1 MNISKRKRLFCVVYE
16 PGNFNVWTKL
26 VEHGRKTGEFD
37 CILWSPYCLPESMRY
52 QDEAI
57 SNGSVYIEETTP
69 SGGLADIYSRLSGWL
84 SADFPRL
91 PDDLAAIMDG
101 ASTPADPIPSAAAL
115 DFLEE
120 LSDSD
125 RLSVLREVDII
136 RRRINFCDDWL
147 ARLGVDA
154 VLLAE
159 DNVER
164 DSYAWIAGA
173 KRRQIKSV
181 VVSYGALSEQEAI
194 NAYKRSQIHSVDQT
208 QANFIRKWFPHWL
221 AEGDDFRITRIPFHT
236 ALAREFTNTAPFNP
250 WLVNAGH
257 ADSIIVESQRMRNSY
272 IDAGFSGHSVQSI
285 GHPTQDT
292 LALKF
297 LDRDN
302 LRSRACERYG
312 LDKSLPIAAI
322 AMPPDNTA
330 TTTGCYTEYSEVIR
344 AFSEIPN
351 NTLHMNILISPHP
364 NIPNY
369 VREHLA
375 ARGYLCINGSAS
387 DIIPIADLYIASVS
401 STIKWAMSCG
411 LPILNYD
418 CYNYNYNDYKQC
430 LQVIEVNSEQ
440 LYRDSLEL
448 LNIPEKRA
456 RLTEIAKAEAQEW
469 GTLDGG
475 ATDRLIHLLLG

>member
-1 MNISKRKRLFCVVYE
+1 MVYE
-16 PGNFNVWTKL
+16 PGNFNVWLKL
-26 VEHGRKTGEFD
+26 VEYGRKTGEFD

-57 SNGSVYIEETTP
+57 SNGSIYIEETTP

-91 PDDLAAIMDG
+91 PNDLAAIMDD
-101 ASTPADPIPSAAAL
+101 ARTPADPIPSVAAF

-181 VVSYGALSEQEAI
+181 VLSYGALSEQEAI
-194 NAYKRSQIHSVDQT
+194 NAYKRSQIHAVDQA
-208 QANFIRKWFPHWL
+208 QAEFICKWFPHWL
-221 AEGDDFRITRIPFHT
+221 AEGEDFCITRIPFRT

-257 ADSIIVESQRMRNSY
+257 ADSIAVESAVIRRLY
-272 IDAGFSGHSVQSI
+272 LEHGFEEDSVQPI
-285 GHPTQDT
+285 GHPMQDT
-292 LALKF
+292 LACNL
-297 LDRDN
+297 LNRDHI
-302 LRSRACERYG
+302 RSRYCEMFG
-312 LDKSLPIAAI
+312 LDKSLPIAVVGI
-322 AMPPDNTA
+322 PPDNTA
-330 TTTGCYTEYSEVIR
+330 TTTGCYTEYAGVIR
-344 AFSEIPN
+344 SFSEIPRDI
-351 NTLHMNILISPHP
+351 LKMNVLVSLHP
-364 NIPNY
+364 NIPVHIRDALIVNGYHY
-369 VREHLA
+369 VE
-375 ARGYLCINGSAS
+375 GSAS
-387 DIIPIADLYIASVS
+387 SIIPIADLYIASTS
-401 STIKWAMSCG
+401 STIKWAISCG
-411 LPILNYD
+411 IPTINYD
-418 CYNYNYNDYKQC
+418 CYSYDYDDFRDC
-430 LQVIEVNSEQ
+430 TSVIHVSTEQSYQETLAMLNSPQE
-440 LYRDSLEL
+440 RT
-448 LNIPEKRA
+448 
-456 RLTEIAKAEAQEW
+456 RLTGIARAEAQEW
-469 GTLDGG
+469 GVLDGR
-475 ATDRLIHLLLG
+475 ATDRLIRLSLG